1 MAEWS
6 MATDCKSVSIHSR
19 WFESNFSHLMVLKLT
34 KKNKSTHKSLLRKV
48 WQPTITGLTEPQTP
62 NLFFNEYWNRR
73 DGNFIKAYSQLKD
86 PLFRLNHKP
95 IFKSTNPQTYKV
107 LNVLLMSLINTY
119 KVFFAKPV
127 VEFFFLKRNAEK
139 HMVNSFY
146 FLNFKFKRSLF
157 FINIYNNVNK
167 NYLSLSLG
175 LFLKF
180 FNKKKAFKKNK
191 TLKLLTMRFL
201 RKLFISLTF
210 KNLYLRVRG
219 VPVMLT
225 KLLTT
230 LNKPIIHQFT
240 DPLSNVLIDETSH
253 EYKTTRLTKPLLL
266 TPFIYFT
273 KNKSYTYLKSKKRG
287 RVKRKIRRKLVKLNN
302 VID

>member
-1 MAEWS
+1 
-6 MATDCKSVSIHSR
+6 
-19 WFESNFSHLMVLKLT
+19 
-34 KKNKSTHKSLLRKV
+34 
-48 WQPTITGLTEPQTP
+48 
-62 NLFFNEYWNRR
+62 
-73 DGNFIKAYSQLKD
+73 
-86 PLFRLNHKP
+86 
-95 IFKSTNPQTYKV
+95 
-107 LNVLLMSLINTY
+107 MSLINTY